1 MTIHPLALGPLRAE
15 GYTIYR
21 SSLCWL
27 VPPGS
32 HCRANEVFAYC
43 NISLIAD
50 GHGANG
56 PPPFA
61 GEAQLQVALAA
72 RTAGQV
78 LGGRMRG
85 GMLSVRSVETWAE
98 DEVVA
103 QLQTDGP
110 PGSPADGEVTPL
122 RLLVLAGRRF
132 SELANGHGGT
142 LTGWLERSR
151 GWWCEGDEAPLTLLC
166 LGICDA
172 AGVVIGAKGAFLEM
186 FESEGRPTQCVYTNE
201 GPLIFAAP
209 ILLDQLT
216 RTPTQAK
223 AIANDMHRWL
233 AASNVTPTPEDWI
246 IFGAMLAGLQRSP
259 IQDSY
264 TLLTAS
270 GAPLTR
276 PADVLLLSLS
286 AEPKSVLK
294 HRSLGYRVH
303 LMPYHREAA
312 GPAFRA
318 WLDGAFES
326 VSRSVADIRRDYE
339 RLIDAVKAATGARV
353 AIINRMSTSGDE
365 EVWSYAPFDAPMGD
379 TLSTIATKELNLMLH
394 DLSETHDVAIID
406 LDALAAELGGAE
418 HVPDGIHQ
426 SGLIQAALRAEVLQ
440 VLHELRPAPAAAVA
454 ALA

>member
-1 MTIHPLALGPLRAE
+1 LRAE
-15 GYTIYR
+15 GYAIYR
-21 SSLCWL
+21 SSLRWL

-50 GHGANG
+50 GSARNG
-56 PPPFA
+56 PPPLE

-72 RTAGQV
+72 RAAGKV
-78 LGGRMRG
+78 LGGQARG

-103 QLQTDGP
+103 QLQTDESSG
-110 PGSPADGEVTPL
+110 ADGEVMPL

-132 SELANGHGGT
+132 SELANGHGST
-142 LTGWLERSR
+142 LTGWVERSR
-151 GWWCEGDEAPLTLLC
+151 GWWSDGDEAPLTLLC

-172 AGVVIGAKGAFLEM
+172 AGVVIGDKGAFLEM
-186 FESEGRPTQCVYTNE
+186 FESEARPTQCVYTNE

-216 RTPTQAK
+216 RTPAQAK
-223 AIANDMHRWL
+223 AIANDLHRWL
-233 AASNVTPTPEDWI
+233 AASNVTPTPADWI
-246 IFGAMLAGLQRSP
+246 VFGALLTGLQRSP
-259 IQDSY
+259 IQDGY
-264 TLLTAS
+264 TLLTVS
-270 GAPLTR
+270 GARTTT
-276 PADVLLLSLS
+276 PADLLLLSLS

-303 LMPYHREAA
+303 VMPYHREAA

-318 WLDGAFES
+318 WLDGAFEP

-440 VLHELRPAPAAAVA
+440 VLQELRPAETTAAA
-454 ALA
+454 LG